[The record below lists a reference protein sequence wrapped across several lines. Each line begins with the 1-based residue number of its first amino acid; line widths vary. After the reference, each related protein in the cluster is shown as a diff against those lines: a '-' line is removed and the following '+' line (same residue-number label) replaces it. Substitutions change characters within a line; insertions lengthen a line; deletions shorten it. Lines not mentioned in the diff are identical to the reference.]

1 MLTSKARQSCKKRI
15 PKLAYTDHRGIGW
28 HVSFRDPANGLPR
41 KYRFGRVP
49 EDRRAFFTIS
59 GSPSISTAILLSHS

>member
-49 EDRRAFFTIS
+49 EDRAR
-59 GSPSISTAILLSHS
+59 ILYHQWVAEHLDGNSS